1 VSDYGMVVY
10 YRIIGMVRGVGVL
23 SSGGVVVMGTVR
35 ATTLH
40 TRELGKPEFP
50 LPLQVVSSSSV
61 DSSRI
66 VCSDGNLL

>member
-40 TRELGKPEFP
+40 TRELGKPKFP
-50 LPLQVVSSSSV
+50 LPL
-61 DSSRI
+61 
-66 VCSDGNLL
+66 